1 MYSSYSSLKEPIQRE
16 IENQKSVLS
25 KFPENISRPITQSCS
40 KYLSQF
46 TSYQL
51 PFKSETTTATATKS
65 NQLNEQLTVASNLS
79 SSNNNNEAGIKEE
92 TETNATNNETLTTA
106 SSSLTTSNVNT
117 NSNNNN
123 NSTEE
128 NVSNGGVLI
137 ESQDSHIIHAPRTNT
152 IQFQLETAEQ
162 VNWTLENLM
171 YGLTLSHEYQ
181 DTIKDCWNVYHDWLS
196 VLLDEPKPFVP
207 QPIKEDPLLYSKK
220 MLWHLYHLFVPRRDF
235 NAPTKHI
242 MMCHGVLM
250 LIESIAKDS
259 KLLKR
264 DLWEDF
270 LKFFLAIND
279 AVLAP
284 PFNKDDFGEV
294 LSSRI
299 VATLFEIWLIACNK
313 VFPSPS
319 LWRTFQELCSNWR
332 HHISLVVEWNRVCVA
347 LTNRLLELLWWP
359 EQIQPKSQSSTN
371 DTNVS
376 YDIQTIISLMN
387 AETVSQSWFRFFHVI
402 GRPIEFCDTYHASK
416 LQEYV
421 RVSRIHK
428 DMDNLTTLTQF
439 TCIKKLPGIFLEVL
453 KGISRIVDTFL
464 GHTVNQQNLLIYSS
478 PNNQSLNHQKL
489 SAAALNNLITSSNAT
504 SGGGSQP
511 VTLEQKIR
519 SKSVMTHSSNSN
531 QSNLKMNLN
540 SYSVIP
546 EKDPA
551 FSTRSRPIF
560 TWN

>member
-1 MYSSYSSLKEPIQRE
+1 MYSNYNSLKESIQRE

-51 PFKSETTTATATKS
+51 PFKYETTTKTTQS
-65 NQLNEQLTVASNLS
+65 NEQSTVISTNASSFS
-79 SSNNNNEAGIKEE
+79 STNNNEAGIKEE
-92 TETNATNNETLTTA
+92 TETHAINNENSSTA
-106 SSSLTTSNVNT
+106 NFVEENT
-117 NSNNNN
+117 N
-123 NSTEE
+123 
-128 NVSNGGVLI
+128 VSSETTTTN
-137 ESQDSHIIHAPRTNT
+137 QDSHIIHTPRANT
-152 IQFQLETAEQ
+152 IQFQLETTEQ

-207 QPIKEDPLLYSKK
+207 QPIKDEPLLYSKK
-220 MLWHLYHLFVPRRDF
+220 MLWHLYHLFVPRRDL

-359 EQIQPKSQSSTN
+359 EQIQSKPQSFSN

-387 AETVSQSWFRFFHVI
+387 SETVLQAWYRFFHII
-402 GRPIEFCDTYHASK
+402 GRPIDFCDTYHTSK
-416 LQEYV
+416 LLEYV
-421 RVSRIHK
+421 RMSRINK
-428 DMDNLTTLTQF
+428 ELDNLNSLTQF
-439 TCIKKLPGIFLEVL
+439 TCIKKLPIIFLEVL
-453 KGISRIVDTFL
+453 KGISRIVDAFL

-489 SAAALNNLITSSNAT
+489 SAAALNNLITSSNTT
-504 SGGGSQP
+504 SSNASQP
-511 VTLEQKIR
+511 ATLEQKIR
-519 SKSVMTHSSNSN
+519 SKSVMTHSTSN
-531 QSNLKMNLN
+531 QGKRLN
-540 SYSVIP
+540 YFLI
-546 EKDPA
+546 KNFLA
-551 FSTRSRPIF
+551 L
-560 TWN
+560 